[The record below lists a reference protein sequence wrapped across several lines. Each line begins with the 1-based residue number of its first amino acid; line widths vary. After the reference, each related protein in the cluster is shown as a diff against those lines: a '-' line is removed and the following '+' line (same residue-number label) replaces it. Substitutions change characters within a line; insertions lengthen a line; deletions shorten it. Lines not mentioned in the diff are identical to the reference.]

1 MRTIMENPKG
11 TVKISNVS
19 KVYKNGTVGL
29 DDINLDI
36 HAGEFVVVVGLSGA
50 GKSTLLRAI
59 NRLHDVTTGS
69 ILIDGEDITKA
80 KGKALRQIR
89 RNIAMIFQNFNLVNR
104 VSVARNVFNGRVGYY
119 STLKSVMGL
128 YSKTDKERAEQNLER
143 VNMLDKYYTRADELS
158 GGQQQRVAI
167 ARAMMQSPTVFL
179 ADEPIASLDPKTTR
193 LVMDDLKRLN
203 EELGMT
209 VIVNLHSVPL
219 AMAYASRIVGLRAGK
234 LVYDAPIESV
244 KESDFANIYAE
255 ESDGKQ

>member
-1 MRTIMENPKG
+1 MENPKG

-80 KGKALRQIR
+80 KSKALRQIR

>member
-1 MRTIMENPKG
+1 MENPKG